1 MKPGAHLNRAVQL
14 PTPLGQVWFAGTKE
28 TICRAASG
36 FVSAGHGNGGESCLA
51 ACNSCRWGGSVV
63 RADKEER
70 SVCSLKSP
78 FFVFLFPHQLPL
90 HLCEV
95 RPMQKELWTQERWV
109 LGASSSCAESQPVL
123 ASGVA
128 GHKTDQPP

>member
-1 MKPGAHLNRAVQL
+1 M
-14 PTPLGQVWFAGTKE
+14 
-28 TICRAASG
+28 
-36 FVSAGHGNGGESCLA
+36 
-51 ACNSCRWGGSVV
+51 V

-78 FFVFLFPHQLPL
+78 FSVFLFPHQLPL

-95 RPMQKELWTQERWV
+95 RPMQQELWTQERWV
-109 LGASSSCAESQPVL
+109 LGASSSCAEAQPGL

-128 GHKTDQPP
+128 GHKTD